1 MSALNLHGVVFDA
14 DGTLFDTERLAQRVW
29 LGMARDMGAPA
40 IEEHYLELI
49 GRNREGIITL
59 LRQVTGPDFPLDD
72 FLAAC
77 AQRTRA
83 QLEEVGVPVKEGAR
97 EILEFLHRREI
108 PIALATSSGGPTTQL
123 KLERTGLLDYFQV
136 VVTGDMVSRGKP
148 DPEIYLTAC
157 QKLGVEPAQAMAV
170 EDSPNGIRSAHAA
183 GIPTAMV
190 LDLLPPTPELET
202 LCLGK
207 FESLLSLRDYLAQ
220 NLYNSL
226 T

>member
-1 MSALNLHGVVFDA
+1 MSVLDLHSVVFDA
-14 DGTLFDTERLAQRVW
+14 DGTLFDTERLAQKVW
-29 LGMARDMGAPA
+29 LKVAHEMGEPA

-49 GRNREGIITL
+49 GRNREGIVAL
-59 LRQVTGPDFPLDD
+59 LLQVTRPGFPLDD
-72 FLAAC
+72 FLAVC
-77 AQRTRA
+77 TQRSRA
-83 QLEEVGVPVKEGAR
+83 QLAEVGVPVKEGAR
-97 EILEFLHRREI
+97 EILEFLRSRGI
-108 PIALATSSGGPTTQL
+108 LIALATSSGSVTTQL

-157 QKLGVEPAQAMAV
+157 QKLGIEPAQAMAV

-190 LDLLPPTPELET
+190 PDLLPPTPELEA

-207 FESLLSLRDYLAQ
+207 FESLLALRDYLRTI
-220 NLYNSL
+220 L
-226 T
+226 